1 MLFKNKKVEKEKTE
15 MLTEFSKLVAY
26 ILNAVSEDELDYCYK
41 VGKKAHKEFFK
52 KERKPKVSVFEIN
65 ASSKEEAIKQLK
77 NLELDED
84 VEKHILKIIENH

>member
-1 MLFKNKKVEKEKTE
+1 MLFKNKKVEKTE

-26 ILNAVSEDELDYCYK
+26 ILNEVSEEELDYCYK

-52 KERKPKVSVFEIN
+52 KRKPKVQCFEIN
-65 ASSKEEAIKQLK
+65 AENKEEAIKQLK
-77 NLELDED
+77 RLELDED